1 MTVLNRLA
9 LLLAS
14 LAALAGTAAEG
25 ATYRYLLDVKDGS
38 DSAFEVEFE
47 APHPGTLAVAA
58 EWDGT
63 RILSFRLDGPG
74 EPSFVGRRS
83 GPSPQR
89 MEVTLAAA
97 APAGGRKLKLSIRAL
112 PGRGIAKGTLTLE
125 IPDAPEIVEERRKAA
140 EPPPPP
146 PPQPD
151 PWTVPAK
158 VPQGASPAVEQL
170 FAAVERYRALVV
182 GRDFAPLPDACGWR
196 TDLLKR
202 LVDWRAGA
210 AAGRPGPAVPDMR
223 YLGRLAATARQVGE
237 LRDSK
242 DPILGGP
249 APTDSL
255 RKRAWEQVRKEQIRP
270 LERELDSL
278 TESLRGG
285 FAPGLEK
292 EAWLPRLIACLTACE
307 RYFDERVRLG
317 EEEASNADL
326 AKAQWDSILA
336 AVGALETLGPPPDTA
351 PPPPPPPPPAAAADQ
366 R

>member
-9 LLLAS
+9 LLLAA

-25 ATYRYLLDVKDGS
+25 ATYRYLLDVRDGS

-74 EPSFVGRRS
+74 DPSFVGRRS

-89 MEVTLAAA
+89 MEVAFADA

-151 PWTVPAK
+151 PWTVPAM

-182 GRDFAPLPDACGWR
+182 GRGFDPLPDACGWR
-196 TDLLKR
+196 VDLLRR
-202 LVDWRAGA
+202 LADWREGA
-210 AAGRPGPAVPDMR
+210 SAGRPGPAVPDMR

-285 FAPGLEK
+285 FAPGLRA

-307 RYFDERVRLG
+307 RYFEERVRLG
-317 EEEASNADL
+317 VEEASNADL

-336 AVGALETLGPPPDTA
+336 AVGALEKLGPPPDTA
-351 PPPPPPPPPAAAADQ
+351 PPPPPAAAAEQ